1 MINQGISILM
11 SIIMSISVSGCSGY
25 SEMVE
30 KEKNAP
36 QAEAVYSETETQEE
50 DTTMENIQITINDKT
65 FTVTMADTKAAD
77 EFISML
83 PMTLNMQE
91 LNGNEKYS
99 YISSSLTT
107 DTYRPNEIQTG
118 DLMLYGSDCIVLFY
132 ESFSSSYSYTALGSI
147 DDIEG
152 LKEAVGTGS
161 VEISFKA
168 Q

>member
-1 MINQGISILM
+1 MINQGISVLM
-11 SIIMSISVSGCSGY
+11 SIIMSISVSGCSSY
-25 SEMVE
+25 SENVIE
-30 KEKNAP
+30 ENNAP
-36 QAEAVYSETETQEE
+36 QTEAIYSDNEIEEE

-107 DTYRPNEIQTG
+107 DTYRPNEIQIG

-168 Q
+168 E

>member
-1 MINQGISILM
+1 M
-11 SIIMSISVSGCSGY
+11 SIIMSISVSGCSSY
-25 SEMVE
+25 SENVIE
-30 KEKNAP
+30 ENNAP
-36 QAEAVYSETETQEE
+36 QVEAVYSGNEIEEE
-50 DTTMENIQITINDKT
+50 DTTMENIQITVNDKT

-77 EFISML
+77 EFVSML

-107 DTYRPNEIQTG
+107 DTYRQNEIQTG

-168 Q
+168 E